1 MTRLA
6 IVVEGP
12 TEREFVQR
20 VLADYLLPKEIYPYS
35 KSLGGDVRVDR
46 LASHMAKYLQS
57 FDSVSCLVDFYG
69 FRGKGN
75 TTPNELENLIFEEI
89 NRRTHTTW
97 TEARVIP
104 YVQLHEF

>member
-20 VLADYLLPKEIYPYS
+20 VLADYLLPKEIYPYP

-46 LASHMAKYLQS
+46 LASHMTKYLQS

-75 TTPNELENLIFEEI
+75 ATPNELENLIFEEI
-89 NRRTHTTW
+89 NRRNTHYLGRSSCYTLRS
-97 TEARVIP
+97 ASRI
-104 YVQLHEF
+104 